1 MCWLQCVRVCVLELS
16 CWLFVAVSEE
26 KRDSEK
32 ADERDLLRESSIKRK
47 PDWLCDDVTSKAIVR
62 FRSSSTMNMSE

>member
-1 MCWLQCVRVCVLELS
+1 MYSLCLSVSVCWSGCLGVCWLQCVRVCVLELS

-47 PDWLCDDVTSKAIVR
+47 PDLALR
-62 FRSSSTMNMSE
+62 

>member
-16 CWLFVAVSEE
+16 CWLFVAASEE

-47 PDWLCDDVTSKAIVR
+47 PDLALR
-62 FRSSSTMNMSE
+62 